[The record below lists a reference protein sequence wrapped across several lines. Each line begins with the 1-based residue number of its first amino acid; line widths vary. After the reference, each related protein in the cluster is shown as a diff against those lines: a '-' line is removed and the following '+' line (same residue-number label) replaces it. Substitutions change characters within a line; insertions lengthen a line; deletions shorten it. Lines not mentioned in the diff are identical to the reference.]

1 MTTIRSEIA
10 EIGVTQARLPGQQ
23 RSGDRIIILDTDHG
37 LLIAVI
43 DGLGHGEEAA
53 IAAQTAAAE
62 IIAQVPGTAIQ
73 EQVERCH
80 AALRQTRGV
89 VMALA
94 SINALTNSVSWLG
107 VGNTMGC
114 VLRGSP
120 GGGFRDEAL
129 LQRAGLVGRQL
140 PPLRADTLP
149 LVAGDLIILATD
161 GIHSRFSESVRRD
174 ETSQFIADGILAS
187 QYAGQDD
194 AAAVVV
200 RYLGRR
206 AGVLA
211 AVQAR

>member
-23 RSGDRIIILDTDHG
+23 HSGDRIIILDTDSG
-37 LLIAVI
+37 LLVAVI
-43 DGLGHGEEAA
+43 DGLGHGDEAA
-53 IAAQTAAAE
+53 IAAHKAASE
-62 IIAQVPGTAIQ
+62 IIAHMPATAIQ

-94 SINALTNSVSWLG
+94 SVNSLNNSVSWLG

-114 VLRGSP
+114 ILRAAP
-120 GGGFRDEAL
+120 GGEFRDEAL

-161 GIHSRFSESVRRD
+161 GIHPRFAESVRRD
-174 ETSQFIADGILAS
+174 EASQFIADGILAS

-206 AGVLA
+206 AVALS
-211 AVQAR
+211 AVQAG